1 MSADPNAD
9 DLLDAAAVHA
19 AREQLVQALGQLAA
33 RPLDENATALMRQA
47 IERVESAGVRRALRR
62 LDQGGTRPPLVVVP
76 AARGH
81 HRTADATNRSAW
93 SSWSPRLAMAGGAA

>member
-1 MSADPNAD
+1 MSADPTAD

-47 IERVESAGVRRALRR
+47 IERVESAGVRRAIRR

-81 HRTADATNRSAW
+81 RTAEATNRSAW
-93 SSWSPRLAMAGGAA
+93 RSWSPRLAMAGGAA